1 MVLASIPVASDAVNK
16 RSYLHN
22 SSSNKQN
29 IYIYIEA
36 PRIPMDMS
44 GTDGTVVRKQDL

>member
-1 MVLASIPVASDAVNK
+1 MLLIRGAI
-16 RSYLHN
+16 YITLHQIN
-22 SSSNKQN
+22 R

-44 GTDGTVVRKQDL
+44 GTDGAVVRKQDL